1 MGKWL
6 DVKGPILADTV
17 YADNRLVARDVE
29 FTLPGLNF
37 QTATISAMGNMDVAL
52 VGLLENMELTINKVG
67 TDEGFS
73 NLIGLGRR
81 VFEFRWAQTSI
92 SKNGDSKT
100 EGVKAF
106 VKTLPLSIPD
116 IAVKPGDAVT
126 TEHKY
131 TVTRLE
137 LYVGGEEKLVVDRL
151 NTVLRVNRI
160 NYAKDFEKYL

>member
-52 VGLLENMELTINKVG
+52 IGLLENMELSITKIG

-73 NLIGLGRR
+73 NLIGLSRKT
-81 VFEFRWAQTSI
+81 FEFRWAQTSI
-92 SKNGDSKT
+92 AKTGESKV

-106 VKTLPLSIPD
+106 VKVLPLSIPD
-116 IAVKPGDAVT
+116 LAIKPGDAVS

-137 LYVGGEEKLVVDRL
+137 LYVGGAEKLVVDRL
-151 NTVLRVNRI
+151 NTVLRVNRT